1 MGMEPRI
8 QQMLD
13 SIPNET
19 FIEVA
24 QGVIG
29 DSVFSVPNSTTWE
42 SVGANHADLRTVAVV
57 RYSSTAET
65 QNGTKRWSSV
75 VKVVDA
81 DLDPGRHARSDR
93 PESEIQIYE
102 NDYFNHNSISF
113 RPAKC
118 YKIGNPLDN
127 VKMIWLEDLTGAVQP
142 PWGLDDYLKVANHLG
157 TFNGYFAMN
166 PPELAF
172 DVPVDNY
179 LVKRNMDSLH
189 NGVAQLMEH
198 RESDEVR
205 TAYSEVPVEA
215 AADFAK
221 GFVRLREKVGEFQHS
236 ISFGDAHARNIFP
249 LEHETVGIDWANV
262 SFEPMG
268 YDVGLLIGSALTQH
282 PEESEMVAANERQ
295 IFDSYVEGLRSG
307 GWHGIVD
314 EIRLGS
320 LVLIGSYLAT
330 VMILPGD
337 LASGELKEQRSG
349 YEARHGVPFEQL
361 PEKIKPVIA
370 MLPGVID
377 EIDELLA

>member
-1 MGMEPRI
+1 
-8 QQMLD
+8 MLD

-29 DSVFSVPNSTTWE
+29 DSVFSVNQPVAWAPA
-42 SVGANHADLRTVAVV
+42 GGNHADLRTVAVI

-75 VKVVDA
+75 VKVVDS

-102 NDYFNHNSISF
+102 NGYLNHDSLSF

-157 TFNGYFAMN
+157 SFNGYFAMN
-166 PPELAF
+166 PPELDF

-179 LVKRNMDSLH
+179 LFKRDLDALRG
-189 NGVAQLMEH
+189 GVIQLTEH
-198 RESDEVR
+198 RGTDEVR
-205 TAYSEVPVEA
+205 RAYAEVPVEA
-215 AADFAK
+215 AADFAEA
-221 GFVRLREKVGEFQHS
+221 FVRLREKIAGFDHCV
-236 ISFGDAHARNIFP
+236 SFGDAEARNIFP

-262 SFEPMG
+262 SFEPIG
-268 YDVGLLIGSALTQH
+268 HDVGLLIGSALTQH
-282 PEESEMVAANERQ
+282 PEEAAMIAINERQ

-307 GWHGIVD
+307 GWHGSVD
-314 EIRLGS
+314 EIRLGA
-320 LVLIGSYLAT
+320 LVLIGSYMAT
-330 VMILPGD
+330 IMILPGD
-337 LASGELKEQRSG
+337 LASGELEELRSG

-361 PEKIKPVIA
+361 PDKIKPVIA
-370 MLPGVID
+370 MLPGAID
-377 EIDELLA
+377 EINELLG